1 MSTISPLDMAFLL
14 LENATRRMHMT
25 AFMIFAKP
33 KGQEKSFGP
42 RLVEAYRASEAVSPF
57 NFKLKWLGKGIAT
70 WETVK
75 PDMGYHVRHLA
86 IPSPG
91 SMQQFYETVSF
102 LNTSLLDRGH
112 PLWECY
118 VIDGIEHDR
127 IAVMIKVHHA
137 LIDGE
142 GGLRVMRNCL
152 SDSPRSK
159 RLAAPWMA
167 FGPAEKTRRPRP
179 NVSQMQKLQ
188 AQLKRLTRLPGDL
201 IGIGNDVI
209 EFGAQSLNLK
219 PRMTSL
225 PFTAKPTLFNNTPK
239 SAARAYANMELPLD
253 EVRALAKTTGTSVN
267 DVVMT
272 LIDHALHQYLR
283 EQKAP
288 ASQPLVAFMPM
299 SMRDETTGE
308 GGNQVTVEL
317 IAMGA
322 PAANIRERLQQI
334 NAATQSAKAK
344 GRGMQKVARQA
355 YALVLTG
362 SLTMADSLPLM
373 DKIPSANLVIS
384 NMKGPSEQ
392 LYLGGA
398 PMVAFHGLPILPPGA
413 GLNVTFA
420 SVNKDICLAIGAA
433 PEAVREPYRIAE
445 LIEQGF
451 RSLRVGAGGTP
462 FNKTQRVRKTTRS
475 TPATRQSTIRRKP

>member
-1 MSTISPLDMAFLL
+1 MIKINPLDMAFLL

-25 AFMIFAKP
+25 AFMIFEKP
-33 KGQEKSFGP
+33 KGQQARFGL
-42 RLVEAYRASEAVSPF
+42 RLVEAYRKSEAAKPF
-57 NFKLKWLGKGIAT
+57 NYKLRWLDKNIAS

-75 PDMGYHVRHLA
+75 PDMNYHVRHIA
-86 IPSPG
+86 IPAPG
-91 SMQQFYETVSF
+91 SMKQFYETVSF

-118 VIDGIEHDR
+118 VIDGIAQDR

-142 GGLRVMRNCL
+142 GGLRVLRNCL
-152 SDSPRSK
+152 SDSARSK
-159 RLAAPWMA
+159 RIAGPWMA
-167 FGPAEKTRRPRP
+167 FENAEKVHRPRP
-179 NVSQMQKLQ
+179 SNSQMQRLQ
-188 AQLKRLTRLPGDL
+188 GMLKRLTSLSSDL
-201 IGIGNDVI
+201 IGFGNDVLDL
-209 EFGAQSLNLK
+209 GAQSLNLK
-219 PRMTSL
+219 PRMTSM
-225 PFTAKPTLFNNTPK
+225 PFTARHTLFNNTPK

-253 EVRALAKTTGTSVN
+253 QVKALAKATGTSVN

-272 LIDHALHQYLR
+272 LIDDALQHYLQ
-283 EQKAP
+283 EQQAP
-288 ASQPLVAFMPM
+288 TDKPLVAFMPI
-299 SMRDETTGE
+299 SMRDESTGE

-322 PAANIRERLQQI
+322 PEAGIHERLRQI
-334 NAATQSAKAK
+334 HVATQNAKAK
-344 GRGMQKVARQA
+344 GRGMQKAARQA

-362 SLTMADSLPLM
+362 SLTMADTLPLFG
-373 DKIPSANLVIS
+373 KRPSANLVIS

-420 SVNKDICLAIGAA
+420 SVNRDICLAIGCA
-433 PEAVREPYRIAE
+433 PEAVREPYRLAE
-445 LIEQGF
+445 LIAQAF
-451 RSLRVGAGGTP
+451 RRLQVGAGSTAS
-462 FNKTQRVRKTTRS
+462 KTARRVRK
-475 TPATRQSTIRRKP
+475 PA